1 MATPKY
7 ACGKCGELVE
17 RAPNGLPIPCP
28 RCGSLL
34 GFFDQDEAPK
44 PQHSASQQECPECG
58 EMVDPSPLG
67 LPVTCE
73 CGATLCKTQKASPDT
88 SGQKPSA
95 CTRCGTRRG
104 LIDLLTMDLGKTEYV
119 CKECEAELA
128 KEKQRREVEE
138 RKRQAEIRDLAT
150 KVVVTSTHS
159 IDGFKVRN
167 YLGIESFEC
176 VIGTGLF
183 SEITTDFQDLF
194 GRRSSAFE
202 QKLQA
207 AKNTA
212 FDALKVR
219 AAEKGAN
226 AILGVDLDYT
236 EFSGNRIGLIVNGTL
251 VEVVPID

>member
-104 LIDLLTMDLGKTEYV
+104 LKVLLSIGVLTIAVMLVVKHQHAI
-119 CKECEAELA
+119 K
-128 KEKQRREVEE
+128 KEKQLETEIRVREGYKELWLEMAEVE
-138 RKRQAEIRDLAT
+138 RRFRAKHAA
-150 KVVVTSTHS
+150 KATSTPS
-159 IDGFKVRN
+159 TPSVPIIPSRPAGAVNGSKEFAK
-167 YLGIESFEC
+167 
-176 VIGTGLF
+176 
-183 SEITTDFQDLF
+183 
-194 GRRSSAFE
+194 AFMSRAPMTKRE
-202 QKLQA
+202 QM
-207 AKNTA
+207 
-212 FDALKVR
+212 
-219 AAEKGAN
+219 AAEARRRRQEAIDN
-226 AILGVDLDYT
+226 AP
-236 EFSGNRIGLIVNGTL
+236 RRKK
-251 VEVVPID
+251 